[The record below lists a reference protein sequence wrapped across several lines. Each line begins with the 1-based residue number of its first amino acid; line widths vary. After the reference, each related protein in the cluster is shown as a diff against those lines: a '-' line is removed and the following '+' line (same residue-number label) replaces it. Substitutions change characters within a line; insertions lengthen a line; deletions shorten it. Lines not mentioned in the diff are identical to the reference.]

1 MPHSKSR
8 NKIWREGALE
18 RRAKA
23 MHKANKEFEDDTKHA
38 LSKPSQLTPLQLKRQ
53 ARSESRKAG
62 LRAKREANLEKRR
75 QRINEGKSSQENPQ
89 PKPAAKKAKPKKLSP
104 EAIAEL
110 RELSQLSPS
119 EFLKSQR
126 GKS

>member
-1 MPHSKSR
+1 MPHSKSK

-53 ARSESRKAG
+53 ARSDALVAG
-62 LRAKREANLEKRR
+62 RRARSEEKRS
-75 QRINEGKSSQENPQ
+75 QKLSAEGN
-89 PKPAAKKAKPKKLSP
+89 PKPAAEKAKPKKLSP

-119 EFLKSQR
+119 EFLKRQR
-126 GKS
+126 GES